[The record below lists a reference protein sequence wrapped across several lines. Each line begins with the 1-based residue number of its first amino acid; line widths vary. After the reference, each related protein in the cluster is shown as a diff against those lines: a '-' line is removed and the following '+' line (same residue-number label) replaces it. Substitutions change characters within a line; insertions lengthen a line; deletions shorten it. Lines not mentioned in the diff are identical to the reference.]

1 MKLSKDIFC
10 FGCSWTYCYGIP
22 TEQSWPSY
30 LQSKLSEYTV
40 HNLGTPGMDNR
51 HIIHS
56 VFQCIQDS
64 IPEIVIL
71 QLTSLDRFAYG
82 VGGFR
87 SFLQEGLD
95 RKEHINYAYHLL
107 RSNQYNYLGSVD
119 NKPAEDVTEIIQSL
133 SLNKEHVDAF
143 LKFHH
148 ENITY
153 DLYNQ
158 ENVLIG
164 IITLI
169 KFLESL
175 GVKVYVFPYA
185 EEGWTDTDEINGI
198 ISTSKFSKYLPQT
211 YFFKEPFLKWMI
223 SQYGHKHF
231 IDNGFHLS
239 KEGCEILVDQYLLPN
254 IVI

>member
-1 MKLSKDIFC
+1 MKLTKDIFC

-22 TEQSWPSY
+22 TEQSWPAY
-30 LQSKLSEYTV
+30 LQSRVSNYTV

-64 IPEIVIL
+64 TPEVIIL

-82 VGGFR
+82 VGGYN
-87 SFLQEGLD
+87 SFLKGGLD
-95 RKEHINYAYHLL
+95 GNENMNYAYHLIKPD
-107 RSNQYNYLGSVD
+107 QYNYLCSVD
-119 NKPAEDVTEIIQSL
+119 NKPTEELTEIVSSL
-133 SLNKEHVDAF
+133 SLNSKHADAF
-143 LKFHH
+143 VKFHH

-158 ENVLIG
+158 ENVLIS

-169 KFLESL
+169 KFLEHL
-175 GVKVYVFPYA
+175 NIKVFVFPYA
-185 EEGWTDTDEINGI
+185 EEGWTDTDKIKGI
-198 ISTSKFSKYLPQT
+198 TTVSKFSKYLPQT

-223 SQYGHKHF
+223 AHHGRDHF

-254 IVI
+254 IVL